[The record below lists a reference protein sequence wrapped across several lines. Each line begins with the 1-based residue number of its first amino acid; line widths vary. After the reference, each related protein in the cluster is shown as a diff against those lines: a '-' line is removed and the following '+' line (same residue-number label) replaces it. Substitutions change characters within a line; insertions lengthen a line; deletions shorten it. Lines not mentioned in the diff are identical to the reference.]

1 MRILLT
7 GHRGYIG
14 SVMGPLFVAA
24 GHEVTGLDTDYYAAC
39 TFVGRVPELP
49 TFEKDLR
56 DVAPRD
62 LEGFDAVVHL
72 AALSN
77 DPLGDLNPELT
88 YDINHQG
95 SVLLARTARKA
106 GISRFVLSSSCSN
119 YGSAGDAMVDEASPL
134 NPVTPYGVSKVRAE
148 RDIAALAADRFS
160 PTFLRPTTAYGVSP
174 RHRFDIVLNNLV
186 AWAVT
191 TGRIHLKSDGTP
203 WRPLVHIED
212 ISSAFLAVLEAP
224 REAVHNEVFN
234 VGRTEENFQIRQIA
248 EIVGDT
254 VPDCRIDFAEGAG
267 PDTRSYRV
275 DFRKIAARLPAF
287 RPRWTVREGAR
298 ELYDAYRKTDLKL
311 EDFEGPRY
319 RRVDCLRGL
328 LGSGRLD
335 ETLRWTRTTGA
346 TAGTT

>member
-14 SVMGPLFVAA
+14 TVMAPILSSA
-24 GHEVTGLDTDYYAAC
+24 GHEVVGVDSDLFEAC
-39 TFVGRVPELP
+39 TFLGPLPEVP
-49 TFEKDLR
+49 TIRKDLR
-56 DVAPRD
+56 DVERSD

-88 YDINHQG
+88 FDINHRA
-95 SVLLARTARKA
+95 SASLARLAKQA
-106 GISRFVLSSSCSN
+106 GVERFAFSSSCSN
-119 YGSAGDAMVDEASPL
+119 YGAAGDAMVDETSPL
-134 NPVTPYGVSKVRAE
+134 NPVTAYGESKVRAE
-148 RDIAALAADRFS
+148 QEISALAGDSFS
-160 PTFLRPTTAYGVSP
+160 PVFLRPTTAYGVSP

-212 ISSAFLAVLEAP
+212 ISAAFLAVLEAP

-248 EIVGDT
+248 EIVKET
-254 VPDCRIDFAEGAG
+254 VPDCRIEFAAGAG

-275 DFRKIAARLPAF
+275 SFAKIAERVPAF
-287 RPRWTVREGAR
+287 RPRWTVRDGAR
-298 ELYDAYRKTDLKL
+298 QLYDAYRKSDLKL
-311 EDFEGPRY
+311 EDFEGPKY
-319 RRVDCLRGL
+319 RRIDHIRQL
-328 LGSGRLD
+328 LASGRLD
-335 ETLRWTRTTGA
+335 QSLRRTAAAGA
-346 TAGTT
+346 